1 MAVKEVRDSFLLMVV
16 EVVVVPSLMILKNL
30 MSVMIP
36 ATVMGNA
43 AAVSAD
49 DELMTVIYS
58 DELMS
63 FAVSTDFENVKS
75 SYVRLL
81 TYYSVYLL
89 YYETCS

>member
-1 MAVKEVRDSFLLMVV
+1 
-16 EVVVVPSLMILKNL
+16 
-30 MSVMIP
+30 MIP

-49 DELMTVIYS
+49 DELVMAIHS
-58 DELMS
+58 DEFMS
-63 FAVSTDFENVKS
+63 FAVSIDFENVKS